1 MKRNSIF
8 NLYHYFTNNRL
19 ALHIVFWLVFAVFY
33 SFIYGPNYHSF
44 TLKFMHTLLLL
55 PITIVA
61 SYFTMFVLIDKL
73 LLKNKYTFFILAL
86 VLSSL
91 FFTFVQ
97 VCSYYFFIFPILY
110 PKYDLS
116 GLLNLE
122 RFLIELLRL
131 YAIVTLA
138 TVLKL
143 LRHWSRMKSAN
154 IQLSEKNFRAELQ
167 IKEIEKQKLQAELDA
182 LKSQLNPHFLFNV
195 LNNIYSNSLLKS
207 DTTPFIV
214 LKLSNLMSYILYD
227 CKTEKVSLRKE
238 VEFIK
243 NYIDL
248 EKIRLESDIEIT
260 FNINNISQVLIPPLL
275 FIPLVENAFK
285 HGIGSNPTIKYI
297 SLTIEIID
305 DKLIFRLVNSK
316 GIFENKN
323 KNYNKGG
330 IGIENV
336 TKRLALLYPGLH
348 NIRVTDK
355 DDNYEI
361 EIVIFK
367 LIPDYSYIIEN

>member
-1 MKRNSIF
+1 
-8 NLYHYFTNNRL
+8 
-19 ALHIVFWLVFAVFY
+19 
-33 SFIYGPNYHSF
+33 
-44 TLKFMHTLLLL
+44 
-55 PITIVA
+55 
-61 SYFTMFVLIDKL
+61 MFVLIDKM
-73 LLKNKYTFFILAL
+73 LLKYKYTSFILTL
-86 VLSSL
+86 VFSSL
-91 FFTFVQ
+91 FFTFAQ
-97 VCSYYFFIFPILY
+97 LCSYYFFILPILY

-116 GLLNLE
+116 LLLNLE

-131 YAIVTLA
+131 YAIVILA

-154 IQLSEKNFRAELQ
+154 IQLSEKNHRAELQ
-167 IKEIEKQKLQAELDA
+167 IKEIEKQKLQAELDV

-195 LNNIYSNSLLKS
+195 LNNIYSNSLLKT
-207 DTTPFIV
+207 DKTPSIV

-227 CKTEKVSLRKE
+227 CKTEKVSLKKE

-248 EKIRLESDIEIT
+248 EKIRLESDIEVT
-260 FNINNISQVLIPPLL
+260 FNINNISQVFIPPLL

-305 DKLIFRLVNSK
+305 DSLIFRLVNSK
-316 GIFENKN
+316 GMFENIN
-323 KNYNKGG
+323 KNNNKGG

-336 TKRLALLYPGLH
+336 TKRLKLLYPELH
-348 NIRVTDK
+348 NIRITDM
-355 DDNYEI
+355 DES
-361 EIVIFK
+361 FK
-367 LIPDYSYIIEN
+367 IMITIHNLV